1 MRIVFFGTPGFAVPS
16 LDALMDSGH
25 DIIAVVT
32 QPDRRS
38 GRGRRL
44 VHSPVK
50 ERALQVGLR
59 IFQPVRVGDEDFIN
73 DLKRL
78 APSVIIVVAY
88 GQILPKDII
97 DLPIRGCINVHAS
110 LLPQYRGAAPINW
123 VVIEGGKMTGI
134 TTMLMDEGMDTGP
147 VLLKKEVVIREEETA
162 GSLTDS
168 LSKTGAET
176 LIRTLEMVELGGIKP
191 VPQSGEISYAPQ
203 LKKTDGL
210 IRWSR
215 PAEELFNL
223 IRGTNPWPGAYT
235 FLEGERIK
243 ILKAL
248 PIDGE
253 GEDGIIIKTSKSDLF
268 VGTGNGLLSVL
279 EIQRPG
285 RPAAGIKAFLQGGR
299 LLEGM
304 RFYEEPGN

>member
-16 LDALMDSGH
+16 LDALIDSGH

-38 GRGRRL
+38 GRGMKL
-44 VHSPVK
+44 IPSAIK
-50 ERALQVGLR
+50 ERALHAGLS

-78 APSVIIVVAY
+78 APSAIIVVAY
-88 GQILPKDII
+88 GQLLPKGII

-123 VVIEGGKMTGI
+123 AVIKGGNMTGI

-168 LSKTGAET
+168 LSVTGAET
-176 LIRTLEMVELGGIKP
+176 LIRTLEMVELDGIKP
-191 VPQSGEISYAPQ
+191 VPQSGEVSYAPQ

-210 IRWSR
+210 IRWSC

-243 ILKAL
+243 ILKAI

-285 RPAAGIKAFLQGGR
+285 RPAVSIKAYLQGRR

>member
-50 ERALQVGLR
+50 ERAIQAGLR

-78 APSVIIVVAY
+78 APSAVIVVAY
-88 GQILPKDII
+88 GQLLPKYII

-176 LIRTLEMVELGGIKP
+176 LIRTLEMVKLGGIKP

-203 LKKTDGL
+203 LKKADGL

-243 ILKAL
+243 IMKAL

-253 GEDGIIIKTSKSDLF
+253 GEVGIIIKTSKSDLF

-279 EIQRPG
+279 EVQRPG
-285 RPAAGIKAFLQGGR
+285 RPATGIKAFLQGRR

-304 RFYEEPGN
+304 KFYEEPGD

>member
-25 DIIAVVT
+25 DIIAVAT

-44 VHSPVK
+44 VSSPVK
-50 ERALQVGLR
+50 ERAIQVGLR

-73 DLKRL
+73 NLKRL
-78 APSVIIVVAY
+78 APSAIIVVAY
-88 GQILPKDII
+88 GQLLPKDII
-97 DLPIRGCINVHAS
+97 HLPIRGCINVHAS

-123 VVIEGGKMTGI
+123 AVIKGEKMTGI
-134 TTMLMDEGMDTGP
+134 TTMHMDEGMDTGP
-147 VLLKKEVVIREEETA
+147 ILLKKEVVIREEETA
-162 GSLTDS
+162 GGLTDS

-176 LIRTLEMVELGGIKP
+176 LIRTLEMVELGVIKP
-191 VPQSGEISYAPQ
+191 VPQSGEVSYAPQ

-210 IRWSR
+210 IHWSL
-215 PAEELFNL
+215 PSEDIFNL

-235 FLEGERIK
+235 FLKSERIK
-243 ILKAL
+243 ILKTL

-253 GEDGIIIKTSKSDLF
+253 GEDGIIIKASKSDLF

-279 EIQRPG
+279 EVQMPG
-285 RPAAGIKAFLQGGR
+285 RPAVGIKAFLQGKR